1 MRALGEWAGDVAD
14 GVNGLHESLVSGR
27 RYMRVYK
34 IHADLDSELEICIS
48 SI

>member
-1 MRALGEWAGDVAD
+1 MGGEGWVTVTSD
-14 GVNGLHESLVSGR
+14 LQTSIHEGIFPGSC
-27 RYMRVYK
+27 YMRVYK